1 MDYDRI
7 MQLLQ
12 ALEREKVEY
21 ILVGGVAINLHG
33 VVRATQD
40 VDLFVRPEKEN
51 IQRLKRAL
59 RSLWNDP
66 EIDSISH
73 EDLAGDYP
81 TVRYGPPDDDF
92 IIDLMARLGDA
103 FRYED
108 LAAENLTWKG
118 GNVRIATPQT
128 LYEMKK
134 DTLRWQ
140 DRADAEA
147 LRERFQIEER

>member
-1 MDYDRI
+1 MDYDRV

-12 ALEREKVEY
+12 ALERENVEY
-21 ILVGGVAINLHG
+21 ILVGGVAMNLHG
-33 VVRATQD
+33 VARATQD

-51 IQRLKRAL
+51 IERLKRAL

-66 EIDSISH
+66 EIDSIRQ

-108 LAAENLTWKG
+108 LVAENLPWKG
-118 GNVRIATPQT
+118 MNVRIATPQT
-128 LYEMKK
+128 LYKMKK
-134 DTLRWQ
+134 DTLRWL
-140 DRADAEA
+140 DRADAEE
-147 LRERFQIEER
+147 LRERFQFEE